1 MQKSLWE
8 ALALKDLPAYSSPT
22 QKMAVAA
29 VEAMAAEVA
38 AEAEVAAATA
48 AAMGV
53 LTPQPCALVPAG
65 TWAPMK
71 PGVLVSGQPCL
82 TRDSTLMCGNG
93 GGMISITDPGQVMAV
108 IS

>member
-1 MQKSLWE
+1 
-8 ALALKDLPAYSSPT
+8 
-22 QKMAVAA
+22 
-29 VEAMAAEVA
+29 
-38 AEAEVAAATA
+38 
-48 AAMGV
+48 
-53 LTPQPCALVPAG
+53 
-65 TWAPMK
+65 MK